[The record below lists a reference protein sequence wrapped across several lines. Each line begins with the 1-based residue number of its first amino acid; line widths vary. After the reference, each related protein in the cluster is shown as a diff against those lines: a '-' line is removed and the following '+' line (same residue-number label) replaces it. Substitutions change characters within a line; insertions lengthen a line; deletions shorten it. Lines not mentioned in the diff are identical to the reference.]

1 MTITVTAS
9 AQDTPARAALA
20 ACPSALQMREMAG
33 AVAATLSVLVAQMAF
48 RAMTLLRRWNY

>member
-1 MTITVTAS
+1 
-9 AQDTPARAALA
+9 
-20 ACPSALQMREMAG
+20 MREMAG